1 MEDRFH
7 DRELL
12 RDLFD
17 AVIEVMRGAK
27 GTRHS
32 VGSENYVDAAKV
44 RSVVD
49 EALRKVECESLD
61 HWRRLEQE
69 EKGNA

>member
-7 DRELL
+7 DDELL
-12 RDLFD
+12 RDFFD

-27 GTRHS
+27 GTRHT
-32 VGSENYVDAAKV
+32 VGTAHYVDAARV

-61 HWRRLEQE
+61 HWRRLERE
-69 EKGNA
+69 GTGNA